1 MAFEASSLELILTEP
16 ANSGSP
22 VSQPRWRWPLGAAI
36 VLFWLLMMGLLARRE
51 LGGRRVEAD
60 GAAGPRRASAETL
73 FLALK
78 LPDGERVGLFQMAQA
93 PERRQ
98 DRDGVRTNLLAR
110 VALDLMGKKSHLR
123 VQGVLWQGGDLAE
136 LDARARSAD
145 TDFHVEGRL
154 AGGKLAATLET
165 AGEKIPFSLDLGSE
179 VFLDTGLG
187 AALRLPTCQEGE
199 VLRFESFD
207 PLSMSSTPAR
217 LECLGEETLELADE
231 RTLARKLKVSSGGLD
246 SVAYIDGDGNV
257 LRAETP
263 FGFVLEKI
271 SAQEALEPIGEPGE
285 AASAAGDAAGAQDGP
300 GWLGLTAV
308 KAQGEKPVRGAR
320 RLLLKVDGGPPPP
333 ADGAQ
338 APRADG
344 SFEVFADRRPGA
356 AESGAPS
363 PEERASFL
371 RAEPLI
377 QSEHPKIVA
386 MARQI
391 VGGETDPA
399 KQALLLHD
407 WVFRRLDKEPVL
419 SLPSALEVLERRR
432 GDCNEHAVLYTA
444 LARAAGLPSRVAV
457 GLVWSDENAGF
468 FYHAWPEVLLADGWH
483 RLDPTLDQP
492 AADATHLKLLEG
504 GVESWPQ
511 LLPFLGRLRIEVL
524 EVEPG
529 SAAE

>member
-1 MAFEASSLELILTEP
+1 MTEP
-16 ANSGSP
+16 ATDAAKNRH
-22 VSQPRWRWPLGAAI
+22 PRWRRPLGAAI
-36 VLFWLLMMGLLARRE
+36 VIFWLVMMGMLARRE
-51 LGGRRVEAD
+51 LGGRKVSALAEGPPR
-60 GAAGPRRASAETL
+60 AASQTI
-73 FLALK
+73 FLALE
-78 LPDGERVGLFQMAQA
+78 LASGERVGLFQMAQA

-98 DRDGVRTNLLAR
+98 ERDGVRTQLLAR
-110 VALDLMGKKSHLR
+110 VALDLMGKRSHLR
-123 VQGVLWQGGDLAE
+123 VQGVLWQGGELAE
-136 LDARARSAD
+136 LDARARSND
-145 TDFHVEGRL
+145 TDFHVEGKL

-165 AGEKIPFSLDLGSE
+165 AGEKIPLSFDLGSE
-179 VFLDTGLG
+179 VFLNTGLG
-187 AALRLPTCQEGE
+187 AALRLPTCEEGE

-217 LECLGEETLELADE
+217 LECLGEETLELAGE
-231 RTLARKLKVSSGGLD
+231 RILARKVKVSSGGLD
-246 SVAYIDGDGNV
+246 SVAHIDGEGNV
-257 LRAETP
+257 VRAETP
-263 FGFVLEKI
+263 FGFILEKI
-271 SAQEALEPIGEPGE
+271 SAQEALEPIGEEPVAGE
-285 AASAAGDAAGAQDGP
+285 AGSAQDGP

-308 KAQGEKPVRGAR
+308 KASGEKPVRGAR
-320 RLLLKVDGGPPPP
+320 RLLLKVAGGPPPP
-333 ADGAQ
+333 ADDAQ
-338 APRADG
+338 VHLPDG
-344 SFEVFADRRPGA
+344 TLEVFADRRAGA
-356 AESGAPS
+356 APPADPAP
-363 PEERASFL
+363 FL

-377 QSEHPKIVA
+377 QSDHPKMVE

-391 VGGETDPA
+391 VGGEADPA
-399 KQALLLHD
+399 QRALLIHD

-444 LARAAGLPSRVAV
+444 LARAAGLPSRVAI

-524 EVEPG
+524 EAEPG
-529 SAAE
+529 PAAP

>member
-1 MAFEASSLELILTEP
+1 MTEP
-16 ANSGSP
+16 ASP
-22 VSQPRWRWPLGAAI
+22 AATLEQKPRWRRPLGVAI

-51 LGGRRVEAD
+51 LGGRRVT
-60 GAAGPRRASAETL
+60 AGPEGPPRAASGTL
-73 FLALK
+73 FLALEM
-78 LPDGERVGLFQMAQA
+78 PDGERVGLFQMAQT

-98 DRDGVRTNLLAR
+98 DRDGVRTSLLAR
-110 VALDLMGKKSHLR
+110 VALDLMGKRSHLR

-136 LDARARSAD
+136 LDARARSND

-187 AALRLPTCQEGE
+187 AALRLPTCTEGE

-217 LECLGEETLELADE
+217 LECLGEETLELAGE
-231 RTLARKLKVSSGGLD
+231 RTLARKLKVRSGGLE
-246 SVAYIDGDGNV
+246 SIAYIDGDGNV

-271 SAQEALEPIGEPGE
+271 SAQEALEPIGEEP
-285 AASAAGDAAGAQDGP
+285 AAGASPAGAEPAGKAQDGP

-308 KAQGEKPVRGAR
+308 KTAGRTPVRGAR
-320 RLLLKVDGGPPPP
+320 RLLLRVAGGPAPP
-333 ADGAQ
+333 ADDAQ
-338 APRADG
+338 GPLADG
-344 SFEVFADRRPGA
+344 TFEVFADRRPGPA
-356 AESGAPS
+356 AAP
-363 PEERASFL
+363 PDKAPFL
-371 RAEPLI
+371 RSEPLI
-377 QSEHPKIVA
+377 QSDHPRIA
-386 MARQI
+386 EMARQI
-391 VGGETDPA
+391 VGAETDPA
-399 KQALLLHD
+399 RRALAIHD

-444 LARAAGLPSRVAV
+444 LARAAGLPARVAI

-483 RLDPTLDQP
+483 RYDPTLDQP
-492 AADATHLKLLEG
+492 AADATHLKLLDG

-524 EVEPG
+524 EVEPAL
-529 SAAE
+529 AAESPANP